1 LSTDFFLGFDQAAKM
16 AKAKRHEDKD
26 MRKELP
32 LVKKQLALQ
41 SAALAASQEQVASL
55 VVDNT

>member
-1 LSTDFFLGFDQAAKM
+1 M